1 MLRSAILATALTTGL
16 VAASLPAQAQ
26 RTLTIG
32 MAGIPTG
39 MDPHYHSSNN
49 NNAQLRQIFNPLLD
63 LDTQSRIFPVLAES
77 WRNLDDLTW
86 EFRLREGVRFHD
98 GTPLE
103 AEDIAF
109 SFARVPQVPN
119 SPGPFTPMV
128 RTIAEVRIVDP
139 RTIHVITR
147 EPAPFF
153 DRDITSIMI
162 LSRRIHATAQLG
174 DFNQGRALIGT
185 GAYRHVSYAQGER
198 HEFTRNPDFWGPRP
212 PWDRVVTRYMTNNG
226 ARVAA
231 LLAGDVDLID
241 AVPVQDVQRLSQD
254 PRLAVFTAD
263 SITTSYL
270 MPDTARDQA
279 PFVTDKQGNPLPRN
293 PLRDLRVRQA
303 ISLAIPREAIV
314 SRLLVG
320 QGRAAEQFAAPALPD
335 RVQGLPPIPTDLA
348 RARALMAE
356 AGFPDGFRMTIHGP
370 NGFIPS
376 DADILQAIAQGLT
389 RIGIETRVEV
399 LPPAN
404 FFTRATAREFGM
416 FMTTFTTSTAANMLR
431 QVVATRDPATGF
443 GPFNRQHYSNPAV
456 DAPLSEALRTMNPE
470 RRNALT
476 AQAMRA
482 ATDDLGV
489 IPVHYLRV
497 SWAAQR
503 ARVRYDASPI
513 WYTNA
518 LLASPAE

>member
-1 MLRSAILATALTTGL
+1 MRLALLA
-16 VAASLPAQAQ
+16 AASLVWALPAASQPS
-26 RTLTIG
+26 RTLNIG

-49 NNAQLRQIFNPLLD
+49 NNAQLRQIFNPLID
-63 LDTQSRIFPVLAES
+63 LDTQSRIIPVLAES
-77 WRNLDDLTW
+77 WRNVDDLTW
-86 EFRLREGVRFHD
+86 EFRLREGIRFHD
-98 GTPLE
+98 GTPFE
-103 AEDIAF
+103 AEDVAF
-109 SFARVPQVPN
+109 SFARVPLVPN

-128 RTIAEVRIVDP
+128 RTVAEVQIVDA
-139 RTIHVITR
+139 RTIRVITR
-147 EPAPFF
+147 DPTPFF
-153 DRDITSIMI
+153 DRDITGIMM
-162 LSRRIHATAQLG
+162 LSRRIHANAQLS
-174 DFNQGRALIGT
+174 DFNQGRAMIGT

-198 HEFTRNPDFWGPRP
+198 HELVRNPDFWGPRP
-212 PWDRVVTRYMTNNG
+212 PWDRVITRFMTNNG

-241 AVPVQDVQRLSQD
+241 AVPVQDVQRLSTD
-254 PRLAVFTAD
+254 PRLAVFTTD

-270 MPDTARDQA
+270 MPDTVREQA

-293 PLRDLRVRQA
+293 PMRDLRVRQA
-303 ISLAIPREAIV
+303 FSLAIPREAIV

-320 QGRAAEQFAAPALPD
+320 QGRAAEQFAAPSLPD
-335 RVQGLPPIPTDLA
+335 RAQGLPPLATDLV
-348 RARALMAE
+348 RARALLAE
-356 AGFPDGFRMTIHGP
+356 AGYPDGFRMTIHGP

-376 DADILQAIAQGLT
+376 DADILQAIAQGLS

-416 FMTTFTTSTAANMLR
+416 FMTTFTTSTAANMMR
-431 QVVATRDPATGF
+431 QVVATRDPVTGF
-443 GPFNRQHYSNPAV
+443 GPFNRQHYSNPAM
-456 DAPLSEALRTMNPE
+456 DAPLAQALRTMNLE
-470 RRNALT
+470 QRNQLT

-482 ATDDLGV
+482 LTEDLGV

-503 ARVRYDASPI
+503 NRVRYDASPI

-518 LLASPAE
+518 LLATPAE

>member
-1 MLRSAILATALTTGL
+1 MLRSALLATAIL
-16 VAASLPAQAQ
+16 AAAPGAALAQ
-26 RTLTIG
+26 RTLTVG

-49 NNAQLRQIFNPLLD
+49 NNAQLRQIFNPLID

-77 WRNLDDLTW
+77 WRNVDDLTW

-98 GTPLE
+98 GTPFE
-103 AEDIAF
+103 AEDVVF
-109 SFARVPQVPN
+109 SFTRVPQVPN

-128 RTIAEVRIVDP
+128 RTVAEVQIVDA
-139 RTIHVITR
+139 RTIRFVTR
-147 EPAPFF
+147 EPTPFF
-153 DRDITSIMI
+153 DRDITAIMM
-162 LSRRIHATAQLG
+162 LSRRIHANAQLG
-174 DFNQGRALIGT
+174 DFNQGRMLIGT

-198 HEFTRNPDFWGPRP
+198 HELVRNPDFWGPRP
-212 PWDRVVTRYMTNNG
+212 PWDRVITRYMTNNG

-241 AVPVQDVQRLSQD
+241 AVPVQDLQRLSND

-270 MPDTARDQA
+270 MPDTVRDQA
-279 PFVTDKQGNPLPRN
+279 PFITDKQGNPLPRN

-303 ISLAIPREAIV
+303 ISLSIPREAIV
-314 SRLLVG
+314 TRLLVG
-320 QGRAAEQFAAPALPD
+320 QGRAAEQFAAPSLPD
-335 RVQGLPPIPTDLA
+335 RAQGLPPIPTDLV

-356 AGFPDGFRMTIHGP
+356 AGYPDGFRMTIHGP

-404 FFTRATAREFGM
+404 FFTRATAREFAM

-431 QVVATRDPATGF
+431 QVVTTRNPVTGV

-456 DAPLSEALRTMNPE
+456 DEPLLEALRTMNPE

-476 AQAMRA
+476 AQAMRV
-482 ATDDLGV
+482 ATTDLGV

-503 ARVRYDASPI
+503 TRVRYDASPI